1 MDAMDTWIV
10 GITCAMFMGV
20 LGWLA
25 LTNIQHMKKLAV
37 IEKQL
42 DSLVSRVDQFIS
54 NEITA
59 LKEIARN
66 R

>member
-1 MDAMDTWIV
+1 MDGLETWATIIF
-10 GITCAMFMGV
+10 GGYAAV

-42 DSLVSRVDQFIS
+42 DTLVSRVDQFIS

-59 LKEIARN
+59 LKDIARN